1 MEALLK
7 NGLRVPLPGARG
19 HCLILTCLTDDRFLT
34 PATNFFSQP
43 YIYVINCV
51 QLFRN
56 HFFQFL
62 ALSLVVSSRE
72 RLFLDYLVSR
82 GSSSCITYQGREGG
96 SHFYHCKVEPW
107 HGTREWSRPYPNI
120 PISVSSG

>member
-1 MEALLK
+1 
-7 NGLRVPLPGARG
+7 
-19 HCLILTCLTDDRFLT
+19 
-34 PATNFFSQP
+34 
-43 YIYVINCV
+43 INCV
-51 QLFRN
+51 QLLRN

-82 GSSSCITYQGREGG
+82 GSSSCVTHRGREGDADF
-96 SHFYHCKVEPW
+96 SYCQVEPW
-107 HGTREWSRPYPNI
+107 HETRESSRPHPTV